1 MDNTFLGVS
10 HSHNP
15 SGLMAVFADGVEVLV
30 WRAHTAPNKRDF
42 LGDYFIAEHPTYRT
56 PDYWG
61 DFSTEIV
68 ERRAHFQLLSD
79 EEWQKYQTTALQN
92 VMVWNVVAWLSM
104 SMRDTRSRLFPL
116 TNTKNLI

>member
-1 MDNTFLGVS
+1 MDNTFLGVT

-61 DFSTEIV
+61 DFGPEIV
-68 ERRAHFQLLSD
+68 ERRAHFQRLSD

-92 VMVWNVVAWLSM
+92 VMEWMGLECCGMAHYVDERHTLAFISL
-104 SMRDTRSRLFPL
+104 D
-116 TNTKNLI
+116 KY

>member
-1 MDNTFLGVS
+1 MDNTFLGVT

-68 ERRAHFQLLSD
+68 ERRAHHCPSERHGMDGSGMLWHGSLC
-79 EEWQKYQTTALQN
+79 
-92 VMVWNVVAWLSM
+92 
-104 SMRDTRSRLFPL
+104 R
-116 TNTKNLI
+116 